1 MNDKLHDL
9 LKYAEVNNAFY
20 KERFKNASVSFLSDD
35 SFKSDKFNKIPILY
49 KKDIISNYDTIIS
62 NGQFIDKLEK
72 QQTSGSTGEPLWI
85 YKTPQELYKQ
95 SLHLWQY
102 RKSIADIFPKDRYI
116 RTHISQRTGE
126 SISVPSIIEND
137 NWISLNVLSV
147 NLSDLNEYYKIIVD
161 FQPKWFLVSPSF
173 LHLMSDFIISN
184 KLDVPNITYIELTGE
199 FIPSALKTYFNDTW
213 NCQISNHY
221 GCREL
226 YGIALECGF
235 NNLHVVTDNV
245 FVEVNSDE
253 KYGEGYG
260 EILLTSLTNKAMP
273 FIRYN
278 IGDIG
283 KLNYT
288 ACECGNKSPI
298 LELLGGRQSEY
309 IETDC
314 HRKIHSSIFHYVI
327 KKVNIQNS
335 DAVLKFQLKKQSDG
349 FILLVAIKDKINF
362 PYIANQI
369 KDELDSYIK
378 DTKIVV
384 EQMHYDSSY
393 IQKSGKFAHIV

>member
-1 MNDKLHDL
+1 MSDKLHDL
-9 LKYAEVNNAFY
+9 LKYVETNNSFY
-20 KERFKNASVSFLSDD
+20 KDRFKNARVSFLSDGN
-35 SFKSDKFNKIPILY
+35 FQLDKFHKILILY
-49 KKDIISNYDTIIS
+49 KRYIIRNHDSIISNEH
-62 NGQFIDKLEK
+62 FIDKLEK

-102 RKSIADIFPKDRYI
+102 RKNIANIFPKDRYI

-126 SISVPSIIEND
+126 SISVPSIIENN

-147 NLSDLNEYYKIIVD
+147 SLFDLTEYYKKIIE

-173 LHLMSDFIISN
+173 LHLMSDFIINN

-199 FIPSALKTYFNDTW
+199 FIPNALKMYFHNIW

-235 NNLHVVTDNV
+235 NNLHIVTDNV
-245 FVEVNSDE
+245 FIEINSNNEYDD
-253 KYGEGYG
+253 GYG
-260 EILLTSLTNKAMP
+260 EVLVTSLSNKAMP

-288 ACECGNKSPI
+288 TCECGNKSPI

-314 HRKIHSSIFHYVI
+314 HKKIHSSIFHYVI

-335 DAVLKFQLKKQSDG
+335 DAVLKFQLKKQHNS
-349 FILLVAIKDKINF
+349 FILLVAIKDETNF
-362 PYIANQI
+362 DHIANQI
-369 KDELDSYIK
+369 KDELDAYIK

-384 EQMHYDSSY
+384 EQMHFDSSY
-393 IQKSGKFAHIV
+393 IQKSGKFSHIV